1 MDIISIKHRNLCC
14 GNALD
19 AHNALATRV
28 LSESELITSHKS
40 VEVRHQNSSSHS
52 TLTSTMHLLLL
63 FILGSLSLGVQAAS
77 LSIDRVDKDDV
88 EMEMPVVEKELEML
102 VGEEVKGEP
111 ARS

>member
-1 MDIISIKHRNLCC
+1 M
-14 GNALD
+14 A
-19 AHNALATRV
+19 
-28 LSESELITSHKS
+28 
-40 VEVRHQNSSSHS
+40 
-52 TLTSTMHLLLL
+52 
-63 FILGSLSLGVQAAS
+63 VQAAS

>member
-1 MDIISIKHRNLCC
+1 
-14 GNALD
+14 
-19 AHNALATRV
+19 
-28 LSESELITSHKS
+28 
-40 VEVRHQNSSSHS
+40 
-52 TLTSTMHLLLL
+52 MHLLLL
-63 FILGSLSLGVQAAS
+63 FILGFLSLGLQATS